1 MTSSNGDR
9 SKIDITY
16 EVIMVL
22 LAAASVGTLWYDTG
36 VDGYLIW
43 GTWGVFFLDFLYRLV
58 MSENK
63 WKFVKANPFIVIAV
77 IPLDA
82 VFQVA
87 RAARILHLLR
97 LKTITKYYTMPFVRF
112 LKQQN
117 LAVIVSLSFVFLFI
131 VIIPLYYLEPEID
144 GYIEAFWSGLLSFV
158 LFGRSNFD
166 PTTMT
171 GHIILVLLS
180 ILGVVFYGLMISTIF
195 DTIYQSNYVQKI
207 LQKWKKYSKS

>member
-1 MTSSNGDR
+1 MRSSNGDR

-22 LAAASVGTLWYDTG
+22 LAAASIGTLWYDTG
-36 VDGYLIW
+36 VDSYLIW

-58 MSENK
+58 TSKNK

-117 LAVIVSLSFVFLFI
+117 LAVIVSLSSVFLFI

-158 LFGRSNFD
+158 LFGRSNFE
-166 PTTMT
+166 PITMT
-171 GHIILVLLS
+171 WHIILVLLS

-195 DTIYQSNYVQKI
+195 DIFYQSNYAQKL
-207 LQKWKKYSKS
+207 LQKWKKHSKL